1 MEKKKIQNNGL
12 LKADSLTKNPG
23 NYENLVVEKNEQQ
36 PAEISLNDESPTMV
50 YSLTH
55 ENGDGVTLKKQ
66 IVKRKILEKKLEENT
81 EKMKRIKKKVINC
94 KYHCF
99 LK

>member
-66 IVKRKILEKKLEENT
+66 IVKRKMLEKKLEENT
-81 EKMKRIKKKVINC
+81 EKMKRIKKR
-94 KYHCF
+94 
-99 LK
+99 

>member
-36 PAEISLNDESPTMV
+36 PAENSLNDESPTMV

-55 ENGDGVTLKKQ
+55 ENGDGVALKK
-66 IVKRKILEKKLEENT
+66 KNC
-81 EKMKRIKKKVINC
+81 KKKNSR
-94 KYHCF
+94 KKT
-99 LK
+99 LRK